1 LYAILRA
8 VPDKLLGV
16 IILTSA
22 ILLLL
27 FLPFFINKFNMVRS
41 NVFKPIYKPLMLL
54 FILDLLI
61 LG

>member
-16 IILTSA
+16 ITLTSA